1 MPLEKCYQELVV
13 DVYRAI
19 GNIQQRKQR
28 ELDIRSRLIDKL
40 NREDVK
46 ANMDLLSEA
55 DKREV
60 AEMERVLQR
69 LETSKKRL
77 DEIIMIFRDF

>member
-1 MPLEKCYQELVV
+1 M
-13 DVYRAI
+13 YRAI

>member
-28 ELDIRSRLIDKL
+28 ELEIRSRLIDKL

>member
-1 MPLEKCYQELVV
+1 M
-13 DVYRAI
+13 YRAI

-28 ELDIRSRLIDKL
+28 ELEIRSRLIDKL

>member
-1 MPLEKCYQELVV
+1 M
-13 DVYRAI
+13 YRAI

-60 AEMERVLQR
+60 AEMEKVLQR

>member
-1 MPLEKCYQELVV
+1 M
-13 DVYRAI
+13 YRAI

-28 ELDIRSRLIDKL
+28 ELEIRSRLIDKL

-60 AEMERVLQR
+60 AEMEKVLQR

>member
-60 AEMERVLQR
+60 AEMEKVLQR

>member
-28 ELDIRSRLIDKL
+28 ELEIRSRLIDKL

-60 AEMERVLQR
+60 AEMEKVLQR